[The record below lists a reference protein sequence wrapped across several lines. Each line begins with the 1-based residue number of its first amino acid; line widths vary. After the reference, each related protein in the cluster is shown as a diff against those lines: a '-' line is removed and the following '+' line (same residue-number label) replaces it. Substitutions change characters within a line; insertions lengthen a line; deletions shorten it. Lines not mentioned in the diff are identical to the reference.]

1 MQSEWQIHFH
11 TRFHHGNRSS
21 FGFINW
27 GRGKKN
33 FDLRPR
39 GIINMLD
46 LLKPIYGK
54 TAAYGHFGRE
64 EQGFNW
70 ELTDKQEKLKEFC
83 L

>member
-1 MQSEWQIHFH
+1 MANPTSIHVS
-11 TRFHHGNRSS
+11 TMGTGVVSDSLIEAAVRK
-21 FGFINW
+21 I
-27 GRGKKN
+27 

-39 GIINMLD
+39 GIIDMLD
-46 LLKPIYGK
+46 VLKPIYGK

>member
-1 MQSEWQIHFH
+1 
-11 TRFHHGNRSS
+11 
-21 FGFINW
+21 
-27 GRGKKN
+27 K
-33 FDLRPR
+33 
-39 GIINMLD
+39 MLD

-64 EQGFNW
+64 EKGFNW